1 MMKMITRAINT
12 VEDQPEIGL
21 KVKKGTSRIVAVKIL
36 HIVINHND
44 ANYDKE
50 KHVIEPIMSSLISLL
65 LVTFTSWPLIFGVY
79 FTDPKDSE
87 KIITTINRKRKNHQ
101 QVDIDPL
108 QSCP

>member
-1 MMKMITRAINT
+1 MKMITRAINT

-50 KHVIEPIMSSLISLL
+50 KHVIEPIMSSLISL
-65 LVTFTSWPLIFGVY
+65 F
-79 FTDPKDSE
+79 E